1 MNQFPV
7 LIGALRYEFHMQVHR
22 RTVWI
27 TMIVLGL
34 LLAFLLTRHN
44 GLNDVLTFLNSPSL
58 PAAVAYWADMVNF
71 AILPIGI
78 GILLADRFP
87 RDQRTKVYELFT
99 SMPGSLSTRLLGKYL
114 GSTLATLLPM
124 IAFYLIGIGYILVH
138 THNLLAIPLA
148 LAAFATIIL
157 PGILFIAAF
166 SIACPAIMWVPLY
179 QFLFIGYWF
188 WGNMLGPRIGL
199 PTLSTT
205 ILTPRGSFIAA
216 GLFGISPANWIQ
228 GVTPLAGVASLLLLL
243 LISLLVMLVFYRYLR
258 WEQSR
263 K

>member
-7 LIGALRYEFHMQVHR
+7 LVGALRYEFHMQFHR
-22 RTVWI
+22 RAVWI

-44 GLNDVLTFLNSPSL
+44 GLNDVLIFLNSPSL

-71 AILPIGI
+71 AILP
-78 GILLADRFP
+78 DRLP

-99 SMPGSLSTRLLGKYL
+99 SMPGALSIRLLGKYL

-124 IAFYLIGIGYILVH
+124 IAFYCIGIGYILVH
-138 THNLLAIPLA
+138 THNLLALPLA

-157 PGILFIAAF
+157 PGILFIGAF

-179 QFLFIGYWF
+179 QFLYIGYWF
-188 WGNMLGPRIGL
+188 WGNALFPGAGI
-199 PTLSTT
+199 PTLNGT
-205 ILTPRGSFIAA
+205 ILTPIGGYMSLGF
-216 GLFGISPANWIQ
+216 FGARFFFPIDHATVLQAVES
-228 GVTPLAGVASLLLLL
+228 TLLLLG
-243 LISLLVMLVFYRYLR
+243 IAALVMFVLPRFLE
-258 WEQSR
+258 WQQSR
-263 K
+263 Q

>member
-22 RTVWI
+22 RAVWI

-99 SMPGSLSTRLLGKYL
+99 SMPGALSARLLGKYL

-124 IAFYLIGIGYILVH
+124 IAFYLLGIGYILAH
-138 THNLLAIPLA
+138 THNPLALPLA

-179 QFLFIGYWF
+179 QFLYIGYWF
-188 WGNMLGPRIGL
+188 WGNALFPDAGI
-199 PTLSTT
+199 PTLNGT
-205 ILTPRGSFIAA
+205 ILTPIGGYMSLGF
-216 GLFGISPANWIQ
+216 FGAHFFFPVDHATVLQAVES
-228 GVTPLAGVASLLLLL
+228 TLLLLGIAALVIYILPRL
-243 LISLLVMLVFYRYLR
+243 LE
-258 WEQSR
+258 WQQSR
-263 K
+263 Q